1 MSKSIKKIIWI
12 IGAGDIGKEYANIL
26 NELNYNF
33 KVIGRGKKSSQAFKS
48 KTNIDVLSGGLVK
61 VIQNTK
67 NLPTE
72 AIVAVGINEL
82 YATTVTL
89 LNNGFKK
96 ILVEKPGSLKID
108 EIKKLNILSKKKG
121 SNVFIAYNRRF
132 YNSVNFLRKKIKT
145 EKILSVS
152 FDFTELSKRI
162 NSLSIKNNIKK
173 KWLIANSSHVIDL
186 VFNLCGLPKFLR
198 NYSIDSLKWHPSSAI
213 FCGYGLTKKNIVFNY
228 HSNWLS
234 PGRWGIEIMTKKNKY
249 VLRPIEVLQVMKENS
264 FDVKSLVNMS
274 ENDKKFKP
282 GFLLQTKYFLSS
294 KQNSILCDLD
304 HHLKLMKILYK
315 IAGYNE

>member
-108 EIKKLNILSKKKG
+108 EIEKLNILSK
-121 SNVFIAYNRRF
+121 N
-132 YNSVNFLRKKIKT
+132 
-145 EKILSVS
+145 
-152 FDFTELSKRI
+152 I
-162 NSLSIKNNIKK
+162 NENN
-173 KWLIANSSHVIDL
+173 
-186 VFNLCGLPKFLR
+186 
-198 NYSIDSLKWHPSSAI
+198 
-213 FCGYGLTKKNIVFNY
+213 
-228 HSNWLS
+228 
-234 PGRWGIEIMTKKNKY
+234 
-249 VLRPIEVLQVMKENS
+249 
-264 FDVKSLVNMS
+264 
-274 ENDKKFKP
+274 
-282 GFLLQTKYFLSS
+282 
-294 KQNSILCDLD
+294 
-304 HHLKLMKILYK
+304 
-315 IAGYNE
+315 